1 MNTVTLQGPWNE
13 LTGRLGLLLELHY
26 NNPVIMSAFVFAVGG
41 AILVL
46 AALTLTHRWGWL
58 WREWLTTV
66 DHKKIGVMYIIV
78 GLVMLFR
85 GFIDGLMIRTQ
96 QAMAVGANAPG
107 YFGAVHGYMPPFHLD
122 QVFTAHGT
130 IMILMAVTPI
140 LVGFMNIIVPLQIG
154 ARDMAYPFLN
164 AVGLWLTTVAA
175 ALLMI
180 ALFVGNFSHAGWVG
194 LAPLTELSNSPGVGV
209 DYWIWAIQI
218 GSVGTTLGAVNLIAT
233 IIKMRAPGMSWG
245 RMPVFTWTALA
256 TNTIALT
263 AFPVLTVALG
273 MLTLDRYLSTHF
285 FTADLGGN
293 LMMYTNLFWIWGHP
307 EVYFVVLP
315 AFGFLSE
322 IIPTFSEKPLF
333 GYITMVIAT
342 MAIAGVSW
350 SVWLHHFFTMGA
362 APDINVYYS
371 IATMLVGIPTGVK
384 VFNWAF
390 TLYRGRVRFDVPMM
404 WAVGSVIML
413 ITGGLTGMML
423 AIPAINYIVHNS
435 VFVVAHFHNMFMV
448 IVYAS
453 FAAVTYWFPK
463 IFGIKLDERYG
474 RAFFWLFTAGT
485 VLVFIPMYTLG
496 LMGMT
501 RRLDVIAHPSWAPLL
516 DIQMVGIGAYVAS
529 VLTFLGMLAM
539 SVRNPA
545 RTATR
550 ERDPWRTSRSLEWLT
565 HTPVPAYNFA
575 VVPVVH
581 GLDELAWRRAQGVDD
596 QEPTHYEPIVM
607 PRYTAIPIVIGAA
620 SLAFSFAMIWRV
632 PWLAIAGL
640 AVVLVALI
648 VRAFDTDTEYTLS
661 ADDIE
666 RMERGARAGKAQS
679 ADPAR
684 PQHLPHR
691 PSEAGA

>member
-1 MNTVTLQGPWNE
+1 
-13 LTGRLGLLLELHY
+13 
-26 NNPVIMSAFVFAVGG
+26 
-41 AILVL
+41 
-46 AALTLTHRWGWL
+46 
-58 WREWLTTV
+58 
-66 DHKKIGVMYIIV
+66 
-78 GLVMLFR
+78 
-85 GFIDGLMIRTQ
+85 
-96 QAMAVGANAPG
+96 
-107 YFGAVHGYMPPFHLD
+107 
-122 QVFTAHGT
+122 
-130 IMILMAVTPI
+130 
-140 LVGFMNIIVPLQIG
+140 
-154 ARDMAYPFLN
+154 
-164 AVGLWLTTVAA
+164 
-175 ALLMI
+175 
-180 ALFVGNFSHAGWVG
+180 
-194 LAPLTELSNSPGVGV
+194 
-209 DYWIWAIQI
+209 
-218 GSVGTTLGAVNLIAT
+218 
-233 IIKMRAPGMSWG
+233 
-245 RMPVFTWTALA
+245 
-256 TNTIALT
+256 
-263 AFPVLTVALG
+263 
-273 MLTLDRYLSTHF
+273 
-285 FTADLGGN
+285 
-293 LMMYTNLFWIWGHP
+293 
-307 EVYFVVLP
+307 
-315 AFGFLSE
+315 
-322 IIPTFSEKPLF
+322 
-333 GYITMVIAT
+333 
-342 MAIAGVSW
+342 
-350 SVWLHHFFTMGA
+350 
-362 APDINVYYS
+362 
-371 IATMLVGIPTGVK
+371 MLVGIPTGVK

-463 IFGIKLDERYG
+463 MFGIKLDERFG

-529 VLTFLGMLAM
+529 VLTFLGMLAV
-539 SVRNPA
+539 SVRNHA
-545 RTATR
+545 RTATH

-581 GLDELAWRRAQGVDD
+581 GLDELAWRRTQGMEE

-648 VRAFDTDTEYTLS
+648 VRAFDDDTEYTLS
-661 ADDIE
+661 ANDIE
-666 RMERGARAGKAQS
+666 RMERGARAGKAQA

-684 PQHLPHR
+684 PRHLPHR
-691 PSEAGA
+691 PSEAGV